1 MESLLKKARE
11 CGFDACGVVPVD
23 VLSREREA
31 VGAMDRTRIS
41 CGNELHGE

>member
-23 VLSREREA
+23 VYPGRGSGWSDGSDKDFMRE
-31 VGAMDRTRIS
+31 
-41 CGNELHGE
+41 